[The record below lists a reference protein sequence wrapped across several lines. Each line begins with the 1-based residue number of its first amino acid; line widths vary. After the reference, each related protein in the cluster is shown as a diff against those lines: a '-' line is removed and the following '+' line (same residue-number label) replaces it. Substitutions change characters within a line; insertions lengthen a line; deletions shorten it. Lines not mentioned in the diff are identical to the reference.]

1 MLIYDGVSDI
11 SWVYTGRVMTARQ
24 MMDDPETSGIFDG
37 PAVLMD
43 DGSGNV
49 YSWAKLSDMC
59 AMYAVPCIGNP
70 EEILETCMAAAK
82 GAYKAPGVAEVEE
95 KADAAQTA
103 AQTASETAAT
113 AQSTA
118 DEAKATAQTAAEG
131 ANPQVATFA
140 RMQLPAMAAT
150 MTDEQAISV
159 STLWPEWSAAS
170 VAYKVDD
177 VVRHADHLWRCE
189 QAHTSQESWTPDA
202 APSLWSQI
210 DIAGDGVDVW
220 TQPTGAHNAYN
231 TGDRVHY
238 PTASDPIYVSLIDG
252 NVWSPDAYP
261 AGWQL
266 ED

>member
-1 MLIYDGVSDI
+1 MPNLLNGVRCDGYVSRGKDAWEF
-11 SWVYTGRVMTARQ
+11 SLS
-24 MMDDPETSGIFDG
+24 ETTLEEVVGLDE
-37 PAVLMD
+37 PYELR
-43 DGSGNV
+43 DGSGALV
-49 YSWAKLSDMC
+49 ASFAGYHASGAWLSGESVRL
-59 AMYAVPCIGNP
+59 AVTRT
-70 EEILETCMAAAK
+70 LETSAEEAIEALEGNLGALSSRVTATDAK
-82 GAYKAPGVAEVEE
+82 
-95 KADAAQTA
+95 
-103 AQTASETAAT
+103 
-113 AQSTA
+113 A

-159 STLWPEWSAAS
+159 STLWPEWSAAGVS
-170 VAYKVDD
+170 YKVDD

-238 PTASDPIYVSLIDG
+238 PTADGPIYVSTIDG
-252 NVWSPDAYP
+252 NTWSPDAYP
-261 AGWQL
+261 QGWQL
-266 ED
+266 EE

>member
-1 MLIYDGVSDI
+1 MLTLNDKELSTWYDGDNIVVFKLLNLTLADA
-11 SWVYTGRVMTARQ
+11 W
-24 MMDDPETSGIFDG
+24 D
-37 PAVLMD
+37 
-43 DGSGNV
+43 
-49 YSWAKLSDMC
+49 WAKTLSGEDLVISQDGTERQRYGGYDVTSVGIDGDSRIVMRC
-59 AMYAVPCIGNP
+59 LRALDPDTEAAITA
-70 EEILETCMAAAK
+70 LEAN
-82 GAYKAPGVAEVEE
+82 V
-95 KADAAQTA
+95 
-103 AQTASETAAT
+103 AT
-113 AQSTA
+113 AQATADSAAVKA

-159 STLWPEWSAAS
+159 STLWPEWSADS
-170 VAYKVDD
+170 VSYKVDD
-177 VVRHADHLWRCE
+177 VVQHADHLWRCE

-231 TGDRVHY
+231 VGDRVHY
-238 PTASDPIYVSLIDG
+238 PTASDPIYVSTIDG

-261 AGWQL
+261 QGWQL
-266 ED
+266 EEAE

>member
-1 MLIYDGVSDI
+1 MPNLLNG
-11 SWVYTGRVMTARQ
+11 
-24 MMDDPETSGIFDG
+24 
-37 PAVLMD
+37 
-43 DGSGNV
+43 
-49 YSWAKLSDMC
+49 
-59 AMYAVPCIGNP
+59 VPCDNFRWQGKDSVEFSLTCTYDEAASIRAPLVVTDGG
-70 EEILETCMAAAK
+70 ETVASFEGME
-82 GAYKAPGVAEVEE
+82 PVGVWPSGESYRLRASRELSEAS
-95 KADAAQTA
+95 ADAIHALEDNVGALSAKVTA
-103 AQTASETAAT
+103 TDAK
-113 AQSTA
+113 A

-170 VAYKVDD
+170 VEYKVDD
-177 VVRHADHLWRCE
+177 VVQHTGHLYRCE

-252 NVWSPDAYP
+252 NVWAPDAYP
-261 AGWQL
+261 QGWQL
-266 ED
+266 EN

>member
-1 MLIYDGVSDI
+1 MPNLLNGVQCDNFEWRGKDSVEFSLTCTYDEAASIRAPLVVTDGGETVASFEGMEPMGVWS
-11 SWVYTGRVMTARQ
+11 
-24 MMDDPETSGIFDG
+24 SGESFRLR
-37 PAVLMD
+37 A
-43 DGSGNV
+43 SRE
-49 YSWAKLSDMC
+49 LS
-59 AMYAVPCIGNP
+59 
-70 EEILETCMAAAK
+70 E
-82 GAYKAPGVAEVEE
+82 
-95 KADAAQTA
+95 
-103 AQTASETAAT
+103 ASEGAIRALEDNVGALSAKVTATDAK
-113 AQSTA
+113 A
-118 DEAKATAQTAAEG
+118 DEAKATTQTAAEG

-170 VAYKVDD
+170 VEYKVDD
-177 VVRHADHLWRCE
+177 VVQHADHLWRCE

-231 TGDRVHY
+231 VGDRVHY

-252 NVWSPDAYP
+252 NTWAPDAYP
-261 AGWQL
+261 QGWQL

>member
-1 MLIYDGVSDI
+1 MLLNGTIECGGY
-11 SWVYTGRVMTARQ
+11 
-24 MMDDPETSGIFDG
+24 
-37 PAVLMD
+37 VLPLKD
-43 DGSGNV
+43 CVEFSLAGTT
-49 YSWAKLSDMC
+49 
-59 AMYAVPCIGNP
+59 I
-70 EEILETCMAAAK
+70 AAA
-82 GAYKAPGVAEVEE
+82 AQLEAPYVVTEGEDVVASFAGYV
-95 KADAAQTA
+95 QTA
-103 AQTASETAAT
+103 VYLGSDEGSVRLRAARDLPTESKDAIEAVEANLGVLSAQVTATDAK
-113 AQSTA
+113 A
-118 DEAKATAQTAAEG
+118 DEAKATAQSAAEG

-150 MTDEQAISV
+150 LTDEQALSV
-159 STLWPEWSAAS
+159 STLWPEWSAAGVS
-170 VAYKVDD
+170 YKVDD
-177 VVRHADHLWRCE
+177 VVQHADHLWRCE

-238 PTASDPIYVSLIDG
+238 PTADGPIYVSLIDG
-252 NVWSPDAYP
+252 NTWAPDAYP